1 MRGSL
6 QRSVE
11 SSLPKGDNVI
21 ILGAILMILGFVF
34 GIPILW
40 TVGIVLLVVGL
51 VLMLLGRGGRQIGG
65 RAHYY

>member
-1 MRGSL
+1 L
-6 QRSVE
+6 E
-11 SSLPKGDNVI
+11 SSSRKGDKVI

-34 GIPILW
+34 GIPVLW

>member
-1 MRGSL
+1 M
-6 QRSVE
+6 
-11 SSLPKGDNVI
+11 I

>member
-6 QRSVE
+6 QRSLE
-11 SSLPKGDNVI
+11 SSSRKGDNVI
-21 ILGAILMILGFVF
+21 ILGAILMILGLVF